1 MKVLLVHNFYR
12 SGTPGG
18 EDVAVVQ
25 EQALLERNGV
35 EVVGYRKF
43 NDDVQGLAKKIGV
56 GIQARWSRR
65 VYEEVSEL
73 LRKERPHVAH
83 FHNTFPLITASA
95 YAACRDLCVPTVQTL
110 HNYRLLCLG
119 ATFYRDGA
127 VCEQCRPGRPAKGV
141 IHGCF
146 GDSMAS
152 SASVGWMLWRNWRD
166 QVYTGL
172 VDVYVALTE
181 FAAAKFAQ
189 AGIARERIVIKPN
202 FVELESDLLARRKEP
217 GEYAVFA
224 GRLSRE
230 KGVHTLLKAWR
241 QLRDIPLW
249 IIGDG
254 PALGDLRST
263 AERESLPVEFL
274 GMRPRSEV
282 LQVIANAA
290 MQVVPSEWYEGF
302 PLVIVEAYA
311 CGTPVVAADIGS
323 LTEIVDPLRTGRRF
337 RAGDHEAL
345 ASCVREL
352 WENPDLRVTLGQG
365 ALDRFAGLYSPQQ
378 SFAKLTEIYQL
389 AIERQTARQRASR
402 VVG

>member
-18 EDVAVVQ
+18 EDVAVIQ

-35 EVVGYRKF
+35 EVVVYRKS
-43 NDDVQGLAKKIGV
+43 NDDVQGLARKIEV

-65 VYEEVSEL
+65 VYEEVSDL
-73 LRKERPHVAH
+73 LRRERPQVAH

-95 YAACRDLCVPTVQTL
+95 YAACRDLGIPTVQTL

-119 ATFYRDGA
+119 ATFYRNGA
-127 VCEQCRPGRPAKGV
+127 VCEQCRPGRPGKGI

-152 SASVGWMLWRNWRD
+152 SAAVGWMLWRNWRD
-166 QVYTGL
+166 QVYTEL

-189 AGIARERIVIKPN
+189 AGIAREQIVIKPN
-202 FVELESDLLARRKEP
+202 FVDLESERLVRRKEA
-217 GEYAVFA
+217 GQYAVFA

-241 QLRDIPLW
+241 QLRDVPLW

-254 PALGDLRST
+254 PALGELRST
-263 AERESLPVEFL
+263 SERESLPVEFL

-323 LTEIVDPLRTGRRF
+323 LTELVHPMHTGSLF
-337 RAGDHEAL
+337 PAGDSQAL
-345 ASCVREL
+345 ANCVREL
-352 WENPDLRVTLGQG
+352 WENPELRRKLGRG
-365 ALDRFAGLYSPQQ
+365 ARDRFASDYTAQHSM
-378 SFAKLTEIYQL
+378 SKLKEIYQL
-389 AIERQTARQRASR
+389 AIERQVERQQKGRIAR
-402 VVG
+402 